1 MNDRLLA
8 LIQDVIEEVNERR
21 DEKIPVTELTSL
33 ALYGDNGVFDS
44 MQLVNFLTQVEEAV
58 EDEYGEEISLTSE
71 KAVSQRVS
79 PFGRVSRLAE
89 FIEAELAEA
98 GVADSQPV

>member
-1 MNDRLLA
+1 MNDRLLT
-8 LIQDVIEEVNERR
+8 LVKDVVEEVNERR
-21 DEKIPVTELTSL
+21 DEKIPTAELPSL

-58 EDEYGEEISLTSE
+58 EDAYDEEISLTSE

-79 PFGRVSRLAE
+79 PFSRVSRLID
-89 FIEAELAEA
+89 FIEAELVEA
-98 GVADSQPV
+98 GVTTSDPV

>member
-71 KAVSQRVS
+71 KAVSQR
-79 PFGRVSRLAE
+79 
-89 FIEAELAEA
+89 
-98 GVADSQPV
+98 